1 MVVHWIYHIVY
12 LICLHVLAMYKFHLA
27 AVSDFCL
34 SAFHSWSDDVS
45 PSKLRELMPANYIS
59 TACFNTILRSYVEPK
74 SWDDFGSSMR
84 RNIVSYSWC
93 NCMRSQAYGCAWMR
107 TLGIT
112 WYTTVWKNAS
122 LSCFG
127 TIYSPMDRHCVQV
140 LIGAWYREQ
149 NTRGEHPSL
158 IGHRLSPHYMIRFH

>member
-1 MVVHWIYHIVY
+1 MRMDAYARYNMIYNG
-12 LICLHVLAMYKFHLA
+12 L
-27 AVSDFCL
+27 
-34 SAFHSWSDDVS
+34 
-45 PSKLRELMPANYIS
+45 KLKGR
-59 TACFNTILRSYVEPK
+59 
-74 SWDDFGSSMR
+74 
-84 RNIVSYSWC
+84 
-93 NCMRSQAYGCAWMR
+93 
-107 TLGIT
+107 
-112 WYTTVWKNAS
+112 KNAS